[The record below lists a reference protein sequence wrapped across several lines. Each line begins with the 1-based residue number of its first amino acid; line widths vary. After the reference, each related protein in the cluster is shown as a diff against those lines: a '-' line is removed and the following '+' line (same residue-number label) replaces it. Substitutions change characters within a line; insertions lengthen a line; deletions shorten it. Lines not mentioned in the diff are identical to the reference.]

1 MSRLSTPK
9 SNSYQSFEIETIDGL
24 EFITQ
29 QELMP
34 FIHKKNVIITH
45 IEGGLIQCRCDN
57 PTILMSLQTAVAV
70 YAHDY
75 YDVPRPKALL
85 GHQHFQRLLTTIQS
99 VTKRMSIRP
108 KTFYVSAAGSDSSVM
123 TRIKSELTS
132 ATGLIETE
140 QGDLFL
146 RIRRVGNGWDVL
158 TRLTER
164 PLSTRDWRVCNM
176 QGALNAPV
184 AHAMIYLSSPT
195 ANDRFLNVMCGSGTL
210 LIERLNY
217 GTAKS
222 AIGCDI
228 NPSALVCATQNIAQT
243 RYKERIQLIQSD
255 IIMLPFPEASADV
268 ICADLPFG
276 QLVGSHQENVHLYPI
291 WLSKLERVLATN
303 GRMVIITHEIKLMQ
317 SLLQDIQSLHLVAQH
332 QIVQRGL
339 HPRIYVFKK

>member
-1 MSRLSTPK
+1 MSQLTTPK
-9 SNSYQSFEIETIDGL
+9 QNLHHQYEIETIEGL

-34 FIHKKNVIITH
+34 FIRKKSLIISH
-45 IEGGLIQCRCDN
+45 VEKGMIQCSCSN
-57 PTILMSLQTAVAV
+57 PIILTGLRTAIAV
-70 YAHDY
+70 YAYDY

-85 GHQHFQRLLTTIQS
+85 GHQHFQRLLRTIQFAS
-99 VTKRMSIRP
+99 KMMPIPP

-123 TRIKSELTS
+123 TRIKLEIAST
-132 ATGLIETE
+132 TGCTEAE

-146 RIRRVGNGWDVL
+146 RIRRAGNGWDVL

-164 PLSTRDWRVCNM
+164 PLATREWRVCNM

-184 AHAMIYLSSPT
+184 AQAMIYLSSPT
-195 ANDRFLNVMCGSGTL
+195 SNDRFLNVMCGSGTL

-217 GTAKS
+217 GAVKS
-222 AIGCDI
+222 AVGCDI
-228 NPSALVCATQNIAQT
+228 NPSALECATQNVA
-243 RYKERIQLIQSD
+243 RAGYAHHIQLIQSD
-255 IIMLPFPEASADV
+255 IVMLPLLADSADV

-291 WLSKLERVLATN
+291 WLRKMGRVLAPN

-317 SLLQDIQSLHLVAQH
+317 SILSDIKPLNLVAKY
-332 QIVQRGL
+332 QIIQRGL
-339 HPRIYVFKK
+339 HPCIYVFKK